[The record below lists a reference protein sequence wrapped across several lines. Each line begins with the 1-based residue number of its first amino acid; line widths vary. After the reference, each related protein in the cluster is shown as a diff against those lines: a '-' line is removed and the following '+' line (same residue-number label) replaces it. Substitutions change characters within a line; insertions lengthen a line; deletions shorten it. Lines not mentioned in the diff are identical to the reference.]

1 MVAKIAI
8 YIYYPTIFFKKRTI
22 ICHLFENQPAILS
35 TAYFVNKAC
44 LKIADKKKLRCLNPS
59 EFSVFLLIISND
71 SGRL

>member
-44 LKIADKKKLRCLNPS
+44 LKIADKKKTPMLES
-59 EFSVFLLIISND
+59 IGVFSFPINN
-71 SGRL
+71 